1 MYSHLYRLTVNFS
14 SFPTILIVLLLSMF
28 FMPVAPALADGMV
41 IAVDPYA
48 NPYDDSSK
56 VIYSNEN
63 SQNALISYDN
73 GFQNMILSI
82 GIDNPGNSDLVW
94 IFPIPA
100 DPGRIVIDILKDI
113 PNLTG
118 EDLSKSAKSN
128 LDGIR
133 ASIQATQIYPL
144 LFMGMFSGSAS
155 KSSVVF
161 SDSENLSNIIGTGG
175 VIVHEHIVK
184 EGITSE
190 IITAKKAGGLYD
202 YLNGLGLNIDRGAIP
217 VLENYIGEDFSF
229 VVSWISDANVSSD
242 DPWPSLGRPG
252 NYISDQSERGVFVS
266 FPTNDLYFP
275 LMPTSVY
282 GSRHVPAT
290 LRILGHVS
298 PRIFNDIRPFTTT
311 EYYVNGHIRSTE
323 PMDNFIRD
331 SFSSLNYTKIEIDAP
346 SKFLTKDLWISRRPP
361 FRTFIAST
369 VAEYPVIMGIF
380 LLIVSSVL
388 TGIIVG
394 WIMFR
399 DLRNKIPTLALIGLA
414 NCLSIIGVIVATVL
428 ARTRI
433 LTGETKELFTKIGA
447 LGYWRK
453 RILATALFIYSI
465 PFLFTG
471 FILFPIFDGLG
482 FDFNIFGILTVYVLP
497 VIAFM
502 FALDNMRV
510 KEKDRALFEQLKG
523 NNITTQILHPIN
535 TSKFAFIPV
544 YSVSFLFISWLLVKL
559 VEVSV

>member
-1 MYSHLYRLTVNFS
+1 MYSHLHHLTKIFS

-28 FMPVAPALADGMV
+28 FVPIAPALADGMV
-41 IAVDPYA
+41 IAVDPY
-48 NPYDDSSK
+48 DDSHD
-56 VIYSNEN
+56 VTYSNEN

-82 GIDNPGNSDLVW
+82 GIDNSSNSDMVW
-94 IFPIPA
+94 LFPVPA
-100 DPGRIVIDILKDI
+100 DPARIVIDILKDI

-144 LFMGMFSGSAS
+144 LFMGMFSSGGS
-155 KSSVVF
+155 KSYSTLAGGEMAYN
-161 SDSENLSNIIGTGG
+161 SPDGMG

-190 IITAKKAGGLYD
+190 IVTAKKADGLYN
-202 YLNGLGLNIDRGAIP
+202 YLNGLGLDIDRGAIP
-217 VLENYIGEDFSF
+217 VLDNYIGEDFSF
-229 VVSWISDANVSSD
+229 VVSWISDSNVSSD
-242 DPWPSLGRPG
+242 DPWPSLGRRG

-298 PRIFNDIRPFTTT
+298 PRIFNDIRDFTTT

-323 PMDNFIRD
+323 PMDNFLRG

-414 NCLSIIGVIVATVL
+414 NCLTIIGVIVATVR

-433 LTGETKELFTKIGA
+433 ITDESKELFAEIGNK
-447 LGYWRK
+447 GYWNK
-453 RILATALFIYSI
+453 RILATLLFIFSI

-482 FDFNIFGILTVYVLP
+482 YDFNIFLILLVYVLP
-497 VIAFM
+497 IIAFM
-502 FALDNMRV
+502 FALDNLRV
-510 KEKDRALFEQLKG
+510 KEEDRGLFKQLKESSLS
-523 NNITTQILHPIN
+523 TQTLHGIN
-535 TSKFAFIPV
+535 TTKFAFIPV
-544 YSVSFLFISWLLVKL
+544 YSISFLFISWLLVKL